1 MVSASS
7 GVGLSHILKELIT
20 ETSGE
25 GLVIENIPEECIG
38 KTYREYRKSLS
49 VNRVLIGILENTGNF
64 YYRRKEALSEAQKNT
79 DVKNKY
85 WK

>member
-25 GLVIENIPEECIG
+25 GLVIEDIPDDFIG
-38 KTYREYRKSLS
+38 KNYGQFRNGLS
-49 VNRVLIGILENTGNF
+49 ANRVLIGILENTGNF
-64 YYRRKEALSEAQKNT
+64 YYRRKEALSEAQKNP
-79 DVKNKY
+79 DVKK
-85 WK
+85 K

>member
-38 KTYREYRKSLS
+38 KHT
-49 VNRVLIGILENTGNF
+49 ENTE
-64 YYRRKEALSEAQKNT
+64 KVSQ
-79 DVKNKY
+79 
-85 WK
+85 

>member
-38 KTYREYRKSLS
+38 IEY
-49 VNRVLIGILENTGNF
+49 
-64 YYRRKEALSEAQKNT
+64 LSEFWKIREIFIT
-79 DVKNKY
+79 DVKRLCLRPKRILM
-85 WK
+85 

>member
-7 GVGLSHILKELIT
+7 GVGLSHILKELII

-25 GLVIENIPEECIG
+25 GLVIENILGECIG
-38 KTYREYRKSLS
+38 KTYGEYRKSLS

-64 YYRRKEALSEAQKNT
+64 YYRRKEALSET
-79 DVKNKY
+79 
-85 WK
+85 